1 MGKVSISSSRL
12 GPYLNGAKLSIRL
25 QQNSSVDVQE
35 ESWGKSDPWE
45 DSVINL
51 YQVNGSTISSERR
64 DFETFFQSA
73 LYKLVP
79 ANDSLNYPLNNV
91 TPEKSIAKF

>member
-1 MGKVSISSSRL
+1 MGKVSFSSSRL
-12 GPYLNGAKLSIRL
+12 GPHLDGAKLAIRL
-25 QQNSSVDVQE
+25 QQNGCVDVQE

-51 YQVNGSTISSERR
+51 YQVNGPTISSERR

-79 ANDSLNYPLNNV
+79 TNGTLNYPLKNV
-91 TPEKSIAKF
+91 TPERSMAKF